1 MSLAARKGKGWML
14 IEVERRRNVPS
25 MIAVYTTG
33 LTRPL
38 NSVLIF
44 IFISLGQL
52 LSCARWVF
60 NFYFGS
66 CSQFAHVHSGS
77 PPSSDWRGG
86 RWRARQ
92 RFLGTVPSSCHRA
105 TAPVEEERS
114 RCVFSRGRPAL
125 PAPPE
130 QRYTRREPPV
140 IRLRTLNFNVELLH
154 QPFKMEKLHSM
165 MKT

>member
-1 MSLAARKGKGWML
+1 MMSLALRKGKGWML

-60 NFYFGS
+60 NFYLGS
-66 CSQFAHVHSGS
+66 CRVSFRTSTPDHHRAVTGEVEGGERGS
-77 PPSSDWRGG
+77 VFS
-86 RWRARQ
+86 AR
-92 RFLGTVPSSCHRA
+92 CHRRA
-105 TAPVEEERS
+105 IVPRHRS
-114 RCVFSRGRPAL
+114 RKREAAAFSPGAAL
-125 PAPPE
+125 PC
-130 QRYTRREPPV
+130 RHH
-140 IRLRTLNFNVELLH
+140 LSNGTLGENH
-154 QPFKMEKLHSM
+154 R
-165 MKT
+165 

>member
-86 RWRARQ
+86 ERGSVFSAR
-92 RFLGTVPSSCHRA
+92 CHRRA
-105 TAPVEEERS
+105 IVPRHRS
-114 RCVFSRGRPAL
+114 RKREAAAFSPGAAL

-140 IRLRTLNFNVELLH
+140 TRLQTLNFNFELLH
-154 QPFKMEKLHSM
+154 QAFKRNSS
-165 MKT
+165 TQ

>member
-1 MSLAARKGKGWML
+1 MTGRDLPLTGSMMSLAARKGKGWML

-52 LSCARWVF
+52 LSCARLIF

-66 CSQFAHVHSGS
+66 CS
-77 PPSSDWRGG
+77 
-86 RWRARQ
+86 
-92 RFLGTVPSSCHRA
+92 
-105 TAPVEEERS
+105 
-114 RCVFSRGRPAL
+114 
-125 PAPPE
+125 
-130 QRYTRREPPV
+130 
-140 IRLRTLNFNVELLH
+140 
-154 QPFKMEKLHSM
+154 
-165 MKT
+165 